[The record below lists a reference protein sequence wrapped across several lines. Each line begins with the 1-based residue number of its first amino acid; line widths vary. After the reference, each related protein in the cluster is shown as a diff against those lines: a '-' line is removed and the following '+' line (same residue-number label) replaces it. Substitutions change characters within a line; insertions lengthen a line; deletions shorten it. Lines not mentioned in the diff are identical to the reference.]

1 MAVLKYWGD
10 PDLIFNQ
17 FLKRQEKIEAEEKK
31 AYEKLQRQE

>member
-1 MAVLKYWGD
+1 MAVLKHWGD
-10 PDLIFNQ
+10 PDLLFNQ